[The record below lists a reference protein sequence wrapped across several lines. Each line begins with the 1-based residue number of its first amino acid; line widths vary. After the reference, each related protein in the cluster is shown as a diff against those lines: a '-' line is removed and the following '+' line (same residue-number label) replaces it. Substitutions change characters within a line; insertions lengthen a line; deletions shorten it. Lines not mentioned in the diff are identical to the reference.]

1 MDHKAVETM
10 HNISNE
16 FGPGTANRCTVQWWF
31 KKFCKGDTCLED
43 EEHSDWPLEVDKNQ
57 LRAIIEVDHLTATKE
72 VVQELIINSS
82 IHHMKQI
89 GKVEKLIVVAS

>member
-1 MDHKAVETM
+1 MDHKAIEAM

-31 KKFCKGDTCLED
+31 KNFCKGDTCLED

-72 VVQELIINSS
+72 VVQELIINNS
-82 IHHMKQI
+82 IQHTKQI